1 MMQTG
6 SGRRGSAR
14 SKEMPNASPTVL
26 ISGYYGCGNIG
37 DEAVLGGMLH
47 ALKQIRSDSEVQY
60 IVLSQ
65 NPPETANMHHV
76 PSLHRM
82 RFGDVYHM
90 INRCNLLI
98 SGGGSL
104 LQDTTSLHSLVYYL
118 FVIYLAIKC
127 KKPAVIYAQGIG
139 PIRRPLARYVT
150 QWVLNKTRFITVRD
164 EESRR
169 LLKTIK
175 VSIPPITV
183 TSDPAFLLEPAD
195 TGKVGAILLENRVP
209 KDKKLM
215 GFALRPWKYPSLEHL
230 TAMVEEI
237 SKLTEYHPVFLP
249 MHSGSDIFFSSM
261 IREKLNC
268 PSSIIRSKMN
278 YEEALGVISSFT
290 AIAAMRL
297 HALIFGASTGS
308 KLFSLSYDPKVE
320 SLMKSLD
327 LDAYCE
333 DVQGFDPVNAAK
345 KVAKMIEDPNA
356 GRVTQEKMALIR
368 ESAIENAKIAL
379 AILDEK

>member
-1 MMQTG
+1 MQAG
-6 SGRRGSAR
+6 SRRRGSAR

-37 DEAVLGGMLH
+37 DEAVLGGMLY
-47 ALKQIRSDSEVQY
+47 ALKKIRSDLEVQY

-118 FVIYLAIKC
+118 FIIYLAIKC
-127 KKPAVIYAQGIG
+127 KKPTVIYAQGIG

-150 QWVLNKTRFITVRD
+150 RWVLNQTRFITVRD
-164 EESRR
+164 EESQG
-169 LLKTIK
+169 LLKAIK
-175 VSIPPITV
+175 VATPPITV

-195 TGKVGAILLENRVP
+195 AGKIRAILQENRVP
-209 KDKKLM
+209 KDKKLI

-237 SKLTEYHPVFLP
+237 CKLTEYHPVFLP

-261 IREKLNC
+261 IQEKLNC

-278 YEEALGVISSFT
+278 YEEALGVISAFT
-290 AIAAMRL
+290 ATVAMRL

-308 KLFSLSYDPKVE
+308 KLYSLSYDPKIA

-327 LDAYCE
+327 LDIYCE
-333 DVQGFDPVNAAK
+333 AVQGFNPVNTAINI
-345 KVAKMIEDPNA
+345 VRMIEDPNA
-356 GRVTQEKMALIR
+356 GRVTPEKIVQIR
-368 ESAIENAKIAL
+368 ERAIENAKMAL